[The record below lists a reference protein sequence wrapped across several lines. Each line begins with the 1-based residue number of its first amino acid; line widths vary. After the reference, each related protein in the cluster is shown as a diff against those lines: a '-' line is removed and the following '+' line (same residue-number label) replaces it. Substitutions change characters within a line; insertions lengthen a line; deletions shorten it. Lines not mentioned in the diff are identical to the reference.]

1 MPQDAGIQTI
11 KEEKTMRELTKDE
24 WCLVAGGHSPGVCT
38 PATAY
43 NDYAGIRNT
52 SRLGRDLIDGYEG
65 LVEFTSH
72 VIERVALAF

>member
-1 MPQDAGIQTI
+1 
-11 KEEKTMRELTKDE
+11 MRELTSEE
-24 WCLVAGGHSPGVCT
+24 WCLVSGGHDPGVCT

-43 NDYAGIRNT
+43 NDYAGIRNP
-52 SRLGRDLIDGYEG
+52 SSLGRDLIDAYEG